1 MLKHVS
7 FEECLRPIL
16 SSEPGAL
23 TRKLPKRSVI
33 YTPGSHDDHVYFIAA
48 GLVKTVM
55 HSQSGKECLLNVY
68 TPNDI
73 FGESCFSG
81 RMRSETAI
89 AMSDAVLKQIPR
101 RRFLALINETGL
113 AGELVHYLARRLA
126 EHEQTITDFV
136 TVNCEQRL
144 AAVLLRLWQ
153 KAGTPESSYLMQ
165 RISHQE
171 LSQIVGTTR
180 PRISEFLH
188 RFRMRGLIEVTADS
202 RIRIREHRLREYLET
217 DQDELPLEACAS

>member
-1 MLKHVS
+1 MLKRVS

-16 SSEPGAL
+16 SSEPNAI
-23 TRKLPKRSVI
+23 TRRLPKRSVI
-33 YTPGSHDDHVYFIAA
+33 YAPGSRDDQVYFVAA

-55 HSQSGKECLLNVY
+55 HSQAGKECLLNVY

-73 FGESCFSG
+73 FGESCFSEAT
-81 RMRSETAI
+81 RSETAI
-89 AMSDAVLKQIPR
+89 AMSDTVLKQVPC
-101 RRFLALINETGL
+101 RRFLSLINETGL
-113 AGELVHYLARRLA
+113 AGDFVYYLARRLA
-126 EHEQTITDFV
+126 EQQQAITDFA

-144 AAVLLRLWQ
+144 AAALLRLWQ
-153 KAGTPESSYLMQ
+153 KAGTPESSCLMQ

-188 RFRMRGLIEVTADS
+188 RFRMLGLIEVTAGS
-202 RIRIREHRLREYLET
+202 RICIRERRLREYLEMT
-217 DQDELPLEACAS
+217 QNELPLEARAS